1 MPPITLVDLEFRE
14 YEGGET
20 DGRRTARRLRYT
32 LLYCKPRN
40 DYQRPQLIV
49 PSCFSQKQLSFFF
62 FSVFSSSSFCN
73 RQTLNCR
80 LFNIIKLDFQSLLIQ
95 GVCLVGEFHA
105 VIQGSKLFP
114 LGFATLESS
123 SYFCSVD
130 KLCLTLCNSMDCSTP
145 GFPILP
151 YLLEFAQTHVH

>member
-20 DGRRTARRLRYT
+20 DGRRRARRLRYT

-62 FSVFSSSSFCN
+62 FF
-73 RQTLNCR
+73 L
-80 LFNIIKLDFQSLLIQ
+80 
-95 GVCLVGEFHA
+95 
-105 VIQGSKLFP
+105 
-114 LGFATLESS
+114 
-123 SYFCSVD
+123 CSVVLASVTD
-130 KLCLTLCNSMDCSTP
+130 KL
-145 GFPILP
+145 
-151 YLLEFAQTHVH
+151 